1 MSDVAEKII
10 GFIAKEAKKEPGEI
24 KPTDHLTDLGLDSF
38 SVIELTFAI
47 EEAFDIEVPFN
58 ANNAEKFVTVADVI
72 EAVEQVIAGKTA
84 SA

>member
-24 KPTDHLTDLGLDSF
+24 KSTDHLTDLGLDSF

-58 ANNAEKFVTVADVI
+58 ANNAEKFVTVGDVI